1 MTVKPVRRLFPL
13 ALPLVLAL
21 VAAACAHRTSP
32 PATVAGTD
40 ITDAQLASAAGVFK
54 TLYGF
59 QQRQPC
65 GQKAGPTDT
74 DEAACNRLALGALI
88 EYHLVEDYATVN
100 GISVSDAAI
109 ASSLRQI
116 EQSVGKG
123 TLVSQLQAN
132 GVGEDDLSALVRLSD
147 IEAQVAKA
155 VTAGQLG
162 EAALR
167 QRYQDDIAQFTTV
180 QVEHILVKTQAE
192 AEQIY
197 QQTTQPGFTRH
208 DFMALAKQ
216 HSIDTTSGKKGGSL
230 GSATASSY
238 VKPLADAVL
247 ALEPGQVSTPVHTK
261 FGWHVIRMEDK
272 KVTPYEQARDQI
284 VQQAEATIFSD
295 WLRKQIDAGKVEVN
309 PSFGRY
315 DRDTL
320 QVLRITSTD
329 PSATSSATVTVQA
342 PASP

>member
-1 MTVKPVRRLFPL
+1 MTVKPFRRLFPL
-13 ALPLVLAL
+13 ALALAL
-21 VAAACAHRTSP
+21 GLVATACAHRTSP

-59 QQRQPC
+59 QQHQPC
-65 GQKAGPTDT
+65 GQKDGPTDT
-74 DEAACNRLALGALI
+74 DQAACTRLALGALI
-88 EYHLVEDYATVN
+88 EYHLVQDYATAN
-100 GISVSDAAI
+100 GISVPDTAV
-109 ASSLRQI
+109 ASSLSQI
-116 EQSVGKG
+116 EESVGKG
-123 TLVSQLQAN
+123 TLVTQLQAN
-132 GVGEDDLSALVRLSD
+132 GVSENDLSALVRLSNL
-147 IEAQVAKA
+147 ESQVAKA
-155 VTAGQLG
+155 VTAGKLG

-167 QRYQDDIAQFTTV
+167 KRYQDELAQFTTV

-197 QQTTQPGFTRH
+197 QQATQPGFTKA

-216 HSIDTTSGKKGGSL
+216 DSIDTASGKKGGSL
-230 GSATASSY
+230 GSATATSY
-238 VKPLADAVL
+238 VKPFADAVL
-247 ALEPGQVSTPVHTK
+247 ALEPGEVSKPVHTK

-272 KVTPYEQARDQI
+272 TTTPYAQARDQI

-295 WLRKQIDAGKVEVN
+295 WLRAQIDAGKVEVN

-315 DRDTL
+315 DRETL

-329 PSATSSATVTVQA
+329 PSATASDLVQA
-342 PASP
+342 PASS